1 MNHLLP
7 QAVLTVVC
15 RLRTAI
21 HSAILIAILRGIHS
35 MKITI
40 GVTIMTIVLACST
53 CGGKGASSASSQQ
66 TNSNASTVQ
75 TSGDLHFKAPDGWVT
90 EKPSSAM
97 RAAQYKLPKAE
108 GDSEDAS
115 LVLYY
120 FGASQGGSAQ
130 ANIDRWISQ
139 IQQTDGSSSK
149 DKAKTET
156 MTVTGLKVTTVD
168 VTGTYTAEMA
178 PGSGTSHNDGN
189 YRLRAAVVET
199 PKGNYFLKL
208 VGPAKTVGR
217 WEQAYADYLKSFEF
231 K

>member
-1 MNHLLP
+1 
-7 QAVLTVVC
+7 
-15 RLRTAI
+15 
-21 HSAILIAILRGIHS
+21 
-35 MKITI
+35 MKIALGITI
-40 GVTIMTIVLACST
+40 LTTVALA
-53 CGGKGASSASSQQ
+53 GASCAQKGTTALSTQQSSP
-66 TNSNASTVQ
+66 STTAV
-75 TSGDLHFKAPDGWVT
+75 SGDLRFKAPDGWVV
-90 EKPSSAM
+90 EQPSSKM

-120 FGASQGGSAQ
+120 FGASQGGPPQ

-139 IQQTDGSSSK
+139 IQQPDGSSSR

-156 MTVTGLKVTTVD
+156 MTVNGLKITTVD
-168 VTGTYTAEMA
+168 VTGTYTAEMT
-178 PGSGTSHNDGN
+178 PGSGSKSNNAN
-189 YRLRAAVVET
+189 YRLRGAVIET
-199 PKGNYFLKL
+199 AKGNYFLKL

>member
-1 MNHLLP
+1 M
-7 QAVLTVVC
+7 QRKMTSAVIVLTLALVC
-15 RLRTAI
+15 W
-21 HSAILIAILRGIHS
+21 
-35 MKITI
+35 
-40 GVTIMTIVLACST
+40 ACGS
-53 CGGKGASSASSQQ
+53 KGAASASSQQ
-66 TNSNASTVQ
+66 TNSNAST
-75 TSGDLHFKAPDGWVT
+75 TTASGELHFKAPGGWVT

-97 RAAQYKLPKAE
+97 RAAQYKLPKAG

-120 FGASQGGSAQ
+120 FGATQGGSPQ

-139 IQQTDGSSSK
+139 IQQADGSSSK

-156 MTVTGLKVTTVD
+156 MTVNGLKVTIVD

-178 PGSGTSHNDGN
+178 PGSADRHNDAN
-189 YRLRAAVVET
+189 YRLRAAVIET
-199 PKGNYFLKL
+199 RKGNYFLKL

-217 WEQAYADYLKSFEF
+217 WEQAYTDYVKSFEF